1 MPANR
6 VQKRDYHFLSS
17 TQRRLNAV
25 ALAEAFGDK
34 ATAMGRCS
42 SCVQSNSVCWMLE
55 GPSMCGAGKRK
66 NKKVGECD
74 GVFSREEFDGLEA
87 QRKRALAEAEAKDK
101 ELEFLLSALQR
112 NRQEKSALQAK
123 AQKFREQQQEMLTRE
138 FAALDDIESS
148 SHEPP
153 SVALDGSF
161 DWNEVLK
168 LDLSSSVSSYVLLI
182 SLALSLLTYAR

>member
-6 VQKRDYHFLSS
+6 VQKRDYHLLSS

-42 SCVQSNSVCWMLE
+42 ACIHSNSVCWMLE
-55 GPSMCGAGKRK
+55 GQSMCGACKRK

-74 GVFSREEFDGLEA
+74 GVFSREEFDDLET
-87 QRKRALAEAEAKDK
+87 QRNRALAEAEVKDK
-101 ELEFLLSALQR
+101 ELEFLLSALQK
-112 NRQEKSALQAK
+112 NRQEKSALQAR
-123 AQKFREQQQEMLTRE
+123 AQRFREQQQQMLSRE
-138 FAALDDIESS
+138 LAALDDIEASS
-148 SHEPP
+148 SEPS

-161 DWNEVLK
+161 DWNQVLQLEPEK
-168 LDLSSSVSSYVLLI
+168 PP
-182 SLALSLLTYAR
+182 SLG